1 MDNQNKIIN
10 IGQYNMKEIKRLQK
24 LAGIISESTFD
35 SMKQRLLSFGY
46 PEDKVQTYCND
57 LESYGDEED
66 YEDIS
71 DEELKKDFQEY
82 FTP

>member
-1 MDNQNKIIN
+1 MWMLDI
-10 IGQYNMKEIKRLQK
+10 
-24 LAGIISESTFD
+24 
-35 SMKQRLLSFGY
+35 KQRLLSFDY

>member
-1 MDNQNKIIN
+1 
-10 IGQYNMKEIKRLQK
+10 MKEI
-24 LAGIISESTFD
+24 
-35 SMKQRLLSFGY
+35 KQRLLSFDY